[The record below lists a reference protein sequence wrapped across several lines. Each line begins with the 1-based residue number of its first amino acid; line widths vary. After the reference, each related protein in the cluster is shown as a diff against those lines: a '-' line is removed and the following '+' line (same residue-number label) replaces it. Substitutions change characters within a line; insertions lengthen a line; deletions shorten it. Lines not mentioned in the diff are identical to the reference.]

1 MKKLDLL
8 IQETTT
14 GWNNQFQSNGIDLK
28 YLEDNKILIDE
39 RLDSAQIASGTV
51 FFSFQSTNKYRIYS
65 LNDARIFDDLGRDGY
80 YSIKVICPINYKIK
94 SPIELLNEINIIY
107 QQQKKS
113 GISGDSKNYDAILN
127 NQNLIVHLPII
138 CPKSKN
144 NAFVQ
149 CEDEREIDFIF
160 NETQL
165 LAFNKVYFFSKS
177 ISLGIINSTKLENY
191 QAVKNQL
198 ESFEVDNRDLIL
210 KSLII
215 NESKISINNFPESF
229 VSLKPKAAIVKFIS
243 NDSEKERVGQFQ
255 NNILL
260 IRRFLEKPKPLKL
273 PRQPQPPKKQ
283 NLLIPII
290 FIAVII
296 LSIGYWQIVGFG
308 TNDKAQN
315 TKGTTQGSSGKSKKD
330 EKTIQKQDT
339 IITFKKDT
347 SFGASGIDVKAY
359 SCEYKKNTELSSRR
373 FGMYVTGPGKNICFV
388 AKVEKLK
395 KKNKYIGNT
404 ATLRKSDI
412 ASFGLNEEETKSFI
426 SLLKS
431 ECDCEMEE
439 DKTIDSPKVNV
450 PITQKPAGQ
459 KKREST
465 PKNPLEGANDVI
477 NN

>member
-1 MKKLDLL
+1 MKKIDLL

-14 GWNNQFQSNGIDLK
+14 GWNNQFQSTGIDLK

-113 GISGDSKNYDAILN
+113 GISGDSKNYDTILN

-177 ISLGIINSTKLENY
+177 ISLGTINSTKLENY

-198 ESFEVDNRDLIL
+198 ESFEVDNRDLVL

-229 VSLKPKAAIVKFIS
+229 VSLKPKAGIVKFIS

-260 IRRFLEKPKPLKL
+260 IRRFLEKPKP
-273 PRQPQPPKKQ
+273 PKPTKPTKPTKNQ

-290 FIAVII
+290 FIAIII
-296 LSIGYWQIVGFG
+296 LSIGYWQFVGFG
-308 TNDKAQN
+308 TNENVQN
-315 TKGTTQGSSGKSKKD
+315 TIETTQNSKVD
-330 EKTIQKQDT
+330 TIIQKQDT
-339 IITFKKDT
+339 IIIFKKDT

-373 FGMYVTGPGKNICFV
+373 FGMYVTGQGKNTCFV

-395 KKNKYIGNT
+395 LNNKYVGNT

-412 ASFGLNEEETKSFI
+412 ALFGLNEEETEQFI
-426 SLLKS
+426 TLLKS
-431 ECDCEMEE
+431 TCGCEMEE
-439 DKTIDSPKVNV
+439 DKIPKPEPSPV
-450 PITQKPAGQ
+450 PPKPKQ
-459 KKREST
+459 KKKDAD
-465 PKNPLEGANDVI
+465 PVNGLGGAGGL
-477 NN
+477 